1 MQTHELNGTCSLV
14 KSSLKAILSQRL
26 KINHILFNS
35 QNLGGA
41 SVVIPPLTA
50 IEPVAAVE
58 FVTTSV
64 DGCSLVVEVSVMSTG
79 VVVEPV
85 SIGVVVEPVSIG
97 GVGVEFKTT
106 GDANKGSSS
115 SSSITSC
122 GVALQHTSFRLLGIP
137 VQHISSIFVMLS
149 MLALIA

>member
-1 MQTHELNGTCSLV
+1 
-14 KSSLKAILSQRL
+14 
-26 KINHILFNS
+26 
-35 QNLGGA
+35 
-41 SVVIPPLTA
+41 
-50 IEPVAAVE
+50 
-58 FVTTSV
+58 
-64 DGCSLVVEVSVMSTG
+64 MSTG

-85 SIGVVVEPVSIG
+85 SIGVGVEPVSIG
-97 GVGVEFKTT
+97 GVGVEPVAPDGVEIEFKTT

-122 GVALQHTSFRLLGIP
+122 GVALQHTSARLLGIP